1 MDDQNKNLILA
12 SVLSFIVI
20 ITWFILFPP
29 PEPVPRDADTT
40 QQQSE
45 EMELAP
51 TADTNQTP
59 LVNTGE
65 TEIAVEA
72 ERIQIETELL
82 SGAISTQGG
91 RIDQLSLKKYRNTI
105 ADDSDIVTLLSPVG
119 QPEAYYA
126 AFGWA
131 PAVGIKADQ
140 VPDLSLIHI

>member
-45 EMELAP
+45 ETELAP

-59 LVNTGE
+59 LVILE
-65 TEIAVEA
+65 K
-72 ERIQIETELL
+72 LKLPLKL
-82 SGAISTQGG
+82 SVFK
-91 RIDQLSLKKYRNTI
+91 LKQNC
-105 ADDSDIVTLLSPVG
+105 
-119 QPEAYYA
+119 
-126 AFGWA
+126 
-131 PAVGIKADQ
+131 
-140 VPDLSLIHI
+140 

>member
-45 EMELAP
+45 ETELAP
-51 TADTNQTP
+51 IADSNQTP

-82 SGAISTQGG
+82 S
-91 RIDQLSLKKYRNTI
+91 
-105 ADDSDIVTLLSPVG
+105 
-119 QPEAYYA
+119 
-126 AFGWA
+126 
-131 PAVGIKADQ
+131 
-140 VPDLSLIHI
+140 LSLIHI

>member
-45 EMELAP
+45 ETELAP
-51 TADTNQTP
+51 TADSNQTP

-65 TEIAVEA
+65 TEIVINPALLLHPFDDDMHHR
-72 ERIQIETELL
+72 RITM
-82 SGAISTQGG
+82 
-91 RIDQLSLKKYRNTI
+91 
-105 ADDSDIVTLLSPVG
+105 SP
-119 QPEAYYA
+119 
-126 AFGWA
+126 
-131 PAVGIKADQ
+131 K
-140 VPDLSLIHI
+140 